1 MTFAPARQL
10 TPQAEE
16 GDPTLRPTTL
26 FAALFCAAAIAATAT
41 PALAADNGGTPSNSA
56 GGTSSQFDPGQITG
70 GGAPTTPDTVTPQDP
85 SQPVTPPVAAH
96 TAVLH
101 GGVAVA
107 PSDAPLAVK
116 LAIAAANHIRHK
128 PYVWGGGHAS
138 FKARGYDCSGSVS
151 YVLHAAGLLS
161 FPEVSG
167 ALAHWGVKGEGKWI
181 TVYANAGHA
190 FMIIAGLRFDTSG
203 AGQNGPRWRTD
214 SRWFRGFHRRHPAGL

>member
-1 MTFAPARQL
+1 
-10 TPQAEE
+10 
-16 GDPTLRPTTL
+16 LRRTTL
-26 FAALFCAAAIAATAT
+26 FAALSCAAALAAAAT
-41 PALAADNGGTPSNSA
+41 PALAADNGGTPTNA
-56 GGTSSQFDPGQITG
+56 GGGTSSQFDPGQLG
-70 GGAPTTPDTVTPQDP
+70 GGVVDPQAPTDTAPMPEETAQ
-85 SQPVTPPVAAH
+85 

-107 PSDAPLAVK
+107 PADAPAAVK

-138 FKARGYDCSGSVS
+138 FRARGYDCSGSVS

-167 ALAHWGVKGEGKWI
+167 ALAHWGMKGEGKWI
-181 TVYANAGHA
+181 TIYANAGHA

-203 AGQNGPRWRTD
+203 EGQSGPRWRAEP
-214 SRWFRGFHRRHPAGL
+214 RWLRGFQRRHPAGL